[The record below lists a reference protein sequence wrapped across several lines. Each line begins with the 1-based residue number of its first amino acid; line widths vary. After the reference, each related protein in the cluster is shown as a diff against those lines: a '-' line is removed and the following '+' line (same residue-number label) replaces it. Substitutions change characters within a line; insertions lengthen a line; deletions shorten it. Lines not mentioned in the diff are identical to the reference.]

1 MSKKS
6 WDTEWL
12 NFSKRARRGALVFL
26 FLFVVIA
33 IAPSL
38 YRNYIK
44 DANPSIPVSIS
55 KNVNTE
61 VDSEKEMGA
70 RYSVPNEKFDPNN
83 YTLEEWKAI
92 GLSEKQSQSIL
103 NYLDKGGSLT
113 YKEDLQKLYVVDD
126 ELYELLA
133 PQVMLPSV
141 KNRKPKKVEND
152 VVDIE
157 EPDELEKQASVP
169 VDINVASKKEL
180 MNIKGIGSFY
190 ADEIIDRRETFGGI
204 YSLDQLS
211 DLYKMTPEKLDS
223 LAEYLLID
231 PNNIRKMNVNL
242 ANKKELMGHPL
253 INADIA
259 NSIVFIRD
267 RYGNYDALDGLL
279 QSPYID
285 GDKLEELKPY
295 LEVK

>member
-26 FLFVVIA
+26 FLFIMIA

-44 DANPSIPVSIS
+44 DANPTIPVSITE
-55 KNVNTE
+55 NMNTGTDVE
-61 VDSEKEMGA
+61 EKRGA
-70 RYSVPNEKFDPNN
+70 RYSVPTEKFDPND
-83 YTLEEWKAI
+83 YALEEWMAI

-103 NYLDKGGSLT
+103 SYLEKGGT
-113 YKEDLQKLYVVDD
+113 IIYKEDLQKLYVVDD
-126 ELYELLA
+126 ELYQLLA
-133 PQVMLPSV
+133 PQVTLPSV
-141 KNRKPKKVEND
+141 KNQKPEHVEKE
-152 VVDIE
+152 VVETE
-157 EPDELEKQASVP
+157 EPDELEKQSSEP
-169 VDINVASKKEL
+169 VEINRASKKEL

-190 ADEIIDRRETFGGI
+190 ADEIIDRREAYGGI
-204 YSLDQLS
+204 HSLDQLS
-211 DLYKMTPEKLDS
+211 DLYKMTPGKLDS
-223 LAEYLLID
+223 LAEFLLID
-231 PNNIRKMNVNL
+231 PNNIKKMNVNL
-242 ANKKELMGHPL
+242 ASKKVLMSHPL

-285 GDKLEELKPY
+285 SEKLEELKPY
-295 LEVK
+295 LKVK

>member
-44 DANPSIPVSIS
+44 DANPSIPISIS
-55 KNVNTE
+55 KDVNTE
-61 VDSEKEMGA
+61 VDNEKEVEA

-141 KNRKPKKVEND
+141 KNRNPKKVEKD

-242 ANKKELMGHPL
+242 ASKKELMGHPL